1 MNHGPTFDDHG
12 NATGLYADYIESINS
27 GHRQAGDAIQVNQG
41 QFSRGGESWE
51 VSTDGA
57 NELARQ
63 SRAATEKLSEILEQR
78 MDRGVPLTDQK
89 FLEAVRTMTGPS
101 WDDSTRR
108 SDLEAVVN
116 REAGERGFLAPG
128 HYLQPNSYSQAS
140 LLGERYSVN
149 GAKVPTVGHEPKPSS
164 SGRSAERARSLR
176 ESMGRALGR
185 RSREVSAKPSPP
197 TAWGSSARR
206 LEGQSWGTSGAR
218 NQPVSGMAERMES
231 ARQQRA
237 DVRMG
242 ACAARRSPAGHCRTE
257 RVGPGGAK
265 PGSPGLG
272 RAVWPST
279 AVRLPGRMAARRVR

>member
-1 MNHGPTFDDHG
+1 MGHGPTFDDHG

-27 GHRQAGDAIQVNQG
+27 GHRKAGEAIQVNQG
-41 QFSRGGESWE
+41 QFSRGGVSWE

-57 NELARQ
+57 SELARQ

-128 HYLQPNSYSQAS
+128 HYLEPNSYSQAS

-218 NQPVSGMAERMES
+218 NQPVSGMAERVES

-237 DVRMG
+237 ESVWGPAQRGGPQRDTAGPKEWGPAVP
-242 ACAARRSPAGHCRTE
+242 SPDPRGLAGPS
-257 RVGPGGAK
+257 GPV
-265 PGSPGLG
+265 L
-272 RAVWPST
+272 R
-279 AVRLPGRMAARRVR
+279 